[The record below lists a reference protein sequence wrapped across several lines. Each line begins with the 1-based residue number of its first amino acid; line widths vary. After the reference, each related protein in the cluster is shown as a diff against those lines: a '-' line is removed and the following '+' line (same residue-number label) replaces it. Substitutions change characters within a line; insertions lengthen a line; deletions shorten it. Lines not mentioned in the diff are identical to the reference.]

1 MNKRQPLLRVT
12 FLSALLAA
20 FLASCTT
27 THWEKAGATDTM
39 VDADFAACSSSAR
52 AGSSLPALRT
62 TSNAPEMRMTRN
74 GVGMQ
79 TAGSYGDADL
89 QLQEAQ
95 RVQDCMRG
103 KGYTLRAN

>member
-1 MNKRQPLLRVT
+1 MNKRPPLFRVI
-12 FLSALLAA
+12 FLSPVLAA
-20 FLASCTT
+20 FLVACTT
-27 THWEKAGATDTM
+27 THWEKPGASDAL

-52 AGSSLPALRT
+52 ATGSLPALRT
-62 TSNAPEMRMTRN
+62 TSNAPEIRVARS